1 MKNSYHTSF
10 RLTTY
15 SRVIISPLIFRP
27 SFQGRSPV
35 SILAP
40 SVTRISMKLRD
51 ITATRRRD
59 SAQSG
64 LIITFDRDYGNEAAN
79 YKKGLQ
85 AFRRKREREKESR
98 VRK

>member
-1 MKNSYHTSF
+1 
-10 RLTTY
+10 
-15 SRVIISPLIFRP
+15 
-27 SFQGRSPV
+27 
-35 SILAP
+35 
-40 SVTRISMKLRD
+40 MKLRD

-85 AFRRKREREKESR
+85 AFRRKREREKSEKVGKVFLKR
-98 VRK
+98 AEQRRRHAAWVTTFETTNYF

>member
-1 MKNSYHTSF
+1 
-10 RLTTY
+10 
-15 SRVIISPLIFRP
+15 
-27 SFQGRSPV
+27 
-35 SILAP
+35 
-40 SVTRISMKLRD
+40 MKLRD

-85 AFRRKREREKESR
+85 AFRRKRVREREKSEKVGKVFLKR
-98 VRK
+98 AEQRRRHAA

>member
-1 MKNSYHTSF
+1 
-10 RLTTY
+10 
-15 SRVIISPLIFRP
+15 
-27 SFQGRSPV
+27 
-35 SILAP
+35 
-40 SVTRISMKLRD
+40 MKLRD

-85 AFRRKREREKESR
+85 AFRRKREREREE
-98 VRK
+98 